1 MKRFQ
6 QFIRDAYFMS
16 IEDILVWL
24 VVAVVVIVIM
34 WIGGCS

>member
-16 IEDILVWL
+16 IEDILFWL
-24 VVAVVVIVIM
+24 VVAIVAAVIVEL
-34 WIGGCS
+34 GGCS

>member
-16 IEDILVWL
+16 VEDILFWL
-24 VVAVVVIVIM
+24 VVAIVAAVIFEL
-34 WIGGCS
+34 GGCS